1 MVRYGAMNAMLLDE
15 FLKEHREMATDIEA
29 KIRANAGVNEAAP
42 APALAEE
49 E

>member
-1 MVRYGAMNAMLLDE
+1 
-15 FLKEHREMATDIEA
+15 MATDIEA
-29 KIRANAGVNEAAP
+29 KIRANAGVTEA